1 MISREE
7 LLGIYG
13 LNREEFAKAEKR
25 MEELGKV
32 MFGEEAFKGASR
44 TNSIDDLAAEL
55 GKEVLIGRVVSA
67 TLELPNGI
75 QAKICMKGVTV
86 SMKRTVK
93 VVDENS
99 V

>member
-13 LNREEFAKAEKR
+13 LNREEFVKAEKR
-25 MEELGKV
+25 VE
-32 MFGEEAFKGASR
+32 
-44 TNSIDDLAAEL
+44 EL

>member
-25 MEELGKV
+25 VE
-32 MFGEEAFKGASR
+32 
-44 TNSIDDLAAEL
+44 EL

-67 TLELPNGI
+67 TLELPNGV

>member
-25 MEELGKV
+25 VEELGKE

-44 TNSIDDLAAEL
+44 TNSIDDLVA
-55 GKEVLIGRVVSA
+55 
-67 TLELPNGI
+67 
-75 QAKICMKGVTV
+75 
-86 SMKRTVK
+86 
-93 VVDENS
+93 
-99 V
+99 

>member
-25 MEELGKV
+25 VEKLGKE
-32 MFGEEAFKGASR
+32 MFGE
-44 TNSIDDLAAEL
+44 
-55 GKEVLIGRVVSA
+55 EVLIGRVVSA

-75 QAKICMKGVTV
+75 QAKICVKGVTV